1 MITCQHAKHLF
12 DRYCDGELSPSLQT
26 ELHAHQLS
34 CSGCQGELALLESC
48 GDVIAYD
55 RCEPTLS
62 ASFTDRVL
70 LAHRAQS
77 KPAPRRNWARLVISI
92 ASPVAAAACIGLAVL
107 LIAPVGNGT
116 NRTQVAGQV
125 DSVSNST
132 QSVLTGSDSRAVA
145 KSANTREMAPGIVD
159 VILDPMV
166 KQTRNTVD
174 STKRS
179 FEQLQSLFGLG
190 VAGVQNTLAAG
201 RRNLESDP
209 SPSGLL
215 TAPRPAGSDV
225 FAPPLLPSEA
235 PSAPDAPSGH
245 DFNDTI
251 EAL

>member
-34 CSGCQGELALLESC
+34 CGECQGELALLESC

-77 KPAPRRNWARLVISI
+77 KPAPRRNWGRLVISI

-107 LIAPVGNGT
+107 LVAPTGSKVNGT
-116 NRTQVAGQV
+116 RVAGMEFTV
-125 DSVSNST
+125 SDSMV
-132 QSVLTGSDSRAVA
+132 SVLTGGDGQVSS
-145 KSANTREMAPGIVD
+145 KSANVGVMAPGIVD
-159 VILDPMV
+159 VVLEPMV
-166 KQTRNTVD
+166 RQTRNTVD

-201 RRNLESDP
+201 RRNLESEQTP
-209 SPSGLL
+209 AGVMP
-215 TAPRPAGSDV
+215 APRPMGSGL
-225 FAPPLLPSEA
+225 FAPPLLPSDA
-235 PSAPDAPSGH
+235 PLTPDAPSGY
-245 DFNDTI
+245 DLDDTI